1 MERAQ
6 SLSLFFLTPA
16 QGVAVSFWAVNG
28 SSPIVPAQWDVGRV
42 WGKAFPKSQER
53 AGVGQAYGLG
63 LGAEAKSSSAPFWL
77 GKPCPSLSFPI
88 YKMWETV
95 PLLGCG
101 KSLSE
106 STSGRCGRAWQV
118 GGDLTALALFTGN
131 TTPM

>member
-1 MERAQ
+1 MGQTALGNRDGAQ

-88 YKMWETV
+88 YKMWET
-95 PLLGCG
+95 LYWGM
-101 KSLSE
+101 
-106 STSGRCGRAWQV
+106 GRVQVRLQVEGVEEPGR
-118 GGDLTALALFTGN
+118 
-131 TTPM
+131 